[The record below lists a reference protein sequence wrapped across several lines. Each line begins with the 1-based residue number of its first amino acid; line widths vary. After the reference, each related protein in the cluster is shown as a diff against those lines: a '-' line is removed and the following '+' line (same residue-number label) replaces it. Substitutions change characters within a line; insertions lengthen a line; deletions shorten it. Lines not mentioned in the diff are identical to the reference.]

1 MAETGDSMANEQ
13 NLRPAQYKLSQEEAK
28 RGGIASGK
36 ARREKKMLKD
46 ALSVGLSIALQG
58 DSKDELEDLDFA
70 DALNNPNL
78 SMLDKI
84 AVAMIAE
91 AANGN
96 VQAAAFIRDTMG
108 EKPAEK
114 IDVSADIET
123 AKKSVAE
130 IVRQVSSE

>member
-1 MAETGDSMANEQ
+1 MANVE
-13 NLRPAQYKLSQEEAK
+13 NLRPRNLTSDEASK
-28 RGGIASGK
+28 MGAKGGKASGK

-46 ALSVGLSIALQG
+46 ALSVGLSIALSGEQ
-58 DSKDELEDLDFA
+58 SDELGDLDFA
-70 DALNNPNL
+70 DALNAPGL

-96 VQAAAFIRDTMG
+96 VQAAAFIRDTIG

-114 IDVSADIET
+114 IDVSADIAA
-123 AKKSVAE
+123 AKKGVAD
-130 IVRQVSSE
+130 IVKRITDEP

>member
-1 MAETGDSMANEQ
+1 MANEQ

>member
-1 MAETGDSMANEQ
+1 MANEQ

-58 DSKDELEDLDFA
+58 DSKDELENLDFA
-70 DALNNPNL
+70 GALNNPNL

>member
-1 MAETGDSMANEQ
+1 MGDSMANEQ
-13 NLRPAQYKLSQEEAK
+13 NLRPFHDLTESEQRAIRSK
-28 RGGIASGK
+28 GGKASAK
-36 ARREKKMLKD
+36 ARRERKMLKD

-70 DALNNPNL
+70 GALNNPNL